1 VSGLNDMD
9 YPSANGL
16 VSGLSNVKHV
26 TTANKVPLPPE
37 VMENFGRILFCSIV
51 FLWLPWTFPSSLSG
65 PVRVDSS
72 LRCKVQ
78 ASSQGTVIKF
88 NQNYKQWQMFWG
100 QISRLHNKTIGC
112 FHISYFFQ
120 LNNHMTPHAFVEFF
134 RILRCVNMCKWML
147 VQVSHF

>member
-51 FLWLPWTFPSSLSG
+51 FL
-65 PVRVDSS
+65 
-72 LRCKVQ
+72 
-78 ASSQGTVIKF
+78 
-88 NQNYKQWQMFWG
+88 
-100 QISRLHNKTIGC
+100 
-112 FHISYFFQ
+112 
-120 LNNHMTPHAFVEFF
+120 
-134 RILRCVNMCKWML
+134 
-147 VQVSHF
+147 